1 MPFDGC
7 FLRKTLRELQ
17 VATDSHVEKIY
28 QPSKDELVL
37 LLRKKGF
44 SARLLIHMKPG
55 SARLHFT
62 ESKVENPQ
70 TPPMF
75 CMLLRKH
82 LSAAKLTDITQP
94 GTERIAELSFLATNE
109 MGDSVSRH
117 LICEFLGNKTNLILT
132 DENGRILDALR
143 RSDPESADRL
153 LLPGA
158 VYCYPSGQD
167 KLDPFSAGV
176 KTVVH
181 AVFEK
186 QDDPE
191 RALLHTVDGFSPLL
205 CREAVFRAEQTG
217 VLSDTSFTGVLQ
229 GLFDEVDGK
238 GCPTLLIKQD
248 GTPADFSY
256 TDILQYGNFYQKKQ
270 MSSCC
275 ELLDAFYAEREKAE
289 RIRHAA
295 GDMIRLTTQLLA
307 RAEKRLA
314 LRLQELAAC
323 RDREKLRV
331 CGELLKANL
340 YLIQSGMPSVT
351 VENFYDEM
359 RPVTIKLDPALS
371 PAKNAARYF
380 KEYKKSC
387 TAEQT
392 LAALTEKDKTE
403 LVYLESVLDA
413 IHRSETTAE
422 LSEIREEL
430 ALSGYLRQNQQ
441 RRKKEPSPVFREY
454 RSMEGYPIL
463 VGKNNRQNDMLT
475 TAVAAKNDLWFH
487 VKNIPGS
494 HVIVRCAG
502 QPVSKETLQFAAR
515 LAAQN
520 SKAANSA
527 NVPVD
532 YTPVKFVKKPA
543 GAKPGMVIYTTNQ
556 TLYVTPEKEEPV

>member
-7 FLRKTLRELQ
+7 FLRKTVRELRG
-17 VATDSHVEKIY
+17 ATDSHVEKIY

-94 GTERIAELSFLATNE
+94 GTERIAVLHFLATNE
-109 MGDSVSRH
+109 MGDSVGRQ

-143 RSDPESADRL
+143 RSDPESAERL

-158 VYCYPSGQD
+158 VYSYPTKQD
-167 KLDPFSAGV
+167 KLDPFAAGANAIAA
-176 KTVVH
+176 
-181 AVFEK
+181 AVWEK
-186 QDDPE
+186 DDDPE
-191 RALLHTVDGFSPLL
+191 RALLHTADGFSPLL
-205 CREAVFRAEQTG
+205 CREAVFRAGQTG
-217 VLSDTSFTGVLQ
+217 AVDQASFTKALEELLRDAQ
-229 GLFDEVDGK
+229 EE
-238 GCPTLLIKQD
+238 GCPTLLVKKD

-256 TDILQYGNFYQKKQ
+256 TDILQYGNFYQKKTV
-270 MSSCC
+270 STCS
-275 ELLDAFYAEREKAE
+275 ELLDAFYGEREKAE

-314 LRLQELAAC
+314 LRLQELSAC
-323 RDREKLRV
+323 KDKETLRV

-359 RPVTIKLDPALS
+359 RPVTIRLDPALS

-413 IHRSETTAE
+413 IHRSETVAE
-422 LSEIREEL
+422 LAEIREEL
-430 ALSGYLRQNQQ
+430 ALSGYLRQNGQK
-441 RRKKEPSPVFREY
+441 RKKEPTPVFREY
-454 RSMEGYPIL
+454 RSAEGYQIL

-475 TAVAAKNDLWFH
+475 TALAAKSDLWFH

-502 QPVSKETLQFAAR
+502 QPVSDETLQFAAR

-520 SKAANSA
+520 SKAANSS

-532 YTPVKFVKKPA
+532 YTSVKFVKKPA

-556 TLYVTPEKEEPV
+556 TLYVTPEKEGPV